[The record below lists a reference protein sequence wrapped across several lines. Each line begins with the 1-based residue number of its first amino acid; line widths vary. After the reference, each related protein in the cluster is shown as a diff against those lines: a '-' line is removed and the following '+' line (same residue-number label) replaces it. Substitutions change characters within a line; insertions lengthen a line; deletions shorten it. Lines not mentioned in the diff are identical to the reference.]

1 MDARE
6 NAQFRRQKHVLI
18 RPLDDSFVEKHEV
31 ILDGVEDTSQPIAI
45 NHEENQN
52 PSNGKDLHKR
62 ESNTETAGYITDRG
76 SVNQNLEKSTFSLL
90 KNDVNKSN
98 SELNANLIFSGEEEM
113 KISFHSRSESDSK
126 KSNK

>member
-6 NAQFRRQKHVLI
+6 NAQFRRQKHVLLLPI
-18 RPLDDSFVEKHEV
+18 DEPLNEKHEV
-31 ILDGVEDTSQPIAI
+31 ILDAAEEISHPIAI
-45 NHEENQN
+45 NLDEN
-52 PSNGKDLHKR
+52 PSNGNALNKR
-62 ESNTETAGYITDRG
+62 ESNIETAGDLTDRG

-98 SELNANLIFSGEEEM
+98 SELHEKEGET
-113 KISFHSRSESDSK
+113 KISFHSRSESESK